1 MIMAFSLSWLE
12 TLESKGLVAKQVE
25 PGPAINC
32 SEKEF
37 QSAVI
42 ALAKQNGWIVHH
54 HFDSR
59 RSEPGWPDLVLI
71 RDGRLLIRELK
82 TEIGEESPEQIVW
95 LAALRSCGVDAETW
109 RPSQWGTIAEILKRG
124 RHGQ

>member
-1 MIMAFSLSWLE
+1 MSFPLAWLE
-12 TLESKGLVAKQVE
+12 TLESKGLVAKHVE
-25 PGPAINC
+25 PGPPLDC

-37 QSAVI
+37 QAAVV

-71 RDGRLLIRELK
+71 RDGKLLIRELK

-109 RPSQWGTIAEILKRG
+109 RPSQLGTIVKELSR
-124 RHGQ
+124 

>member
-1 MIMAFSLSWLE
+1 MGFSREWE
-12 TLESKGLVAKQVE
+12 DIAIARGLIAPTVK
-25 PGPAINC
+25 PGPALDC

>member
-1 MIMAFSLSWLE
+1 MGFSREWEDIAIARGMIAP
-12 TLESKGLVAKQVE
+12 TVK
-25 PGPAINC
+25 PGPALDC

-42 ALAKQNGWIVHH
+42 ALAKQSGWIVHH

-82 TEIGEESPEQIVW
+82 TEIGEESPEQIAW
-95 LAALRSCGVDAETW
+95 LAAIRSCGVDAKTW
-109 RPSQWGTIAEILKRG
+109 RPSQWGTIVKELSR
-124 RHGQ
+124 